1 MNTKTLTMNLT
12 VAALLLGATAAHAAR
27 PMPLADAV
35 RHQMENASAQI
46 QADIGATVKEQPL
59 VLDVPGVEVG
69 TIELVKA
76 DRLPENVR
84 PKALLESAD
93 AGISAAIR
101 LDLINKAREVPG
113 MFGVYRYMAVT
124 AQTVAI
130 VTANY
135 GIRGE

>member
-35 RHQMENASAQI
+35 RYQKESASAQI
-46 QADIGATVKEQPL
+46 QADIRATLKEQPL

-76 DRLPENVR
+76 DLPQDVQ

-101 LDLINKAREVPG
+101 LDLMNKAREVPG
-113 MFGVYRYMAVT
+113 MFGVYRYVAAT

>member
-12 VAALLLGATAAHAAR
+12 RNVAIAALLLGATAANAAR

-35 RHQMENASAQI
+35 RHQMESASAQI

-76 DRLPENVR
+76 DRPPENVQ

-101 LDLINKAREVPG
+101 LDLMNKAREVPG
-113 MFGVYRYMAVT
+113 MFGVYRYMAAS

-130 VTANY
+130 VTAD
-135 GIRGE
+135 

>member
-35 RHQMENASAQI
+35 RHQMESASAQI

-76 DRLPENVR
+76 DRPQDVQ
-84 PKALLESAD
+84 PKSLLESAD
-93 AGISAAIR
+93 VGISAAIR

-113 MFGVYRYMAVT
+113 MFGVYRYMA
-124 AQTVAI
+124 ASARTVAI
-130 VTANY
+130 VTA
-135 GIRGE
+135 E

>member
-35 RHQMENASAQI
+35 RHQMESASAQI

-76 DRLPENVR
+76 DRPQDVK

-101 LDLINKAREVPG
+101 LDLMNKAREVPG
-113 MFGVYRYMAVT
+113 MFGVYRYMA
-124 AQTVAI
+124 ASARTVAI
-130 VTANY
+130 VTA
-135 GIRGE
+135 E